1 MAEKKKILIVED
13 EYSLARSLQL
23 ELVHENYQ
31 VEVVQDGLVA
41 FQCFQENHWDLV
53 LLDRMLPG
61 MEGSEL
67 CRMIRRY
74 SDVPIIM
81 LTALGRTSDK
91 TTALDDGADDYV
103 TKPFDLE
110 ELLARIRVQ
119 LRHHSGGNCKSQSVQ
134 VGDLFIDQST
144 RKVKRGQTEI
154 SLNRREFDLL
164 NLLARHS
171 GMVLEREV
179 ILDRVWGYDYEG
191 GANVVDV
198 YISWLRD
205 KIDEPFDKALIRTTR
220 GVGYSLREK

>member
-23 ELVHENYQ
+23 ELAHADYQ
-31 VEVVQDGLVA
+31 TEIVNDGLLA
-41 FQCFQENHWDLV
+41 FRRFQEKHWDLL

-67 CRMIRRY
+67 CRFIRRS
-74 SDVPIIM
+74 SDIPIIM
-81 LTALGRTSDK
+81 LTALGATTDITTS
-91 TTALDDGADDYV
+91 LDGGADDYI
-103 TKPFDLE
+103 TKPFDFE

-119 LRHHSGGNCKSQSVQ
+119 LRNHADGTRKSQSLQ
-134 VGDLFIDQST
+134 IDDLFINRST
-144 RKVKRGQTEI
+144 RKVKRAAVEV
-154 SLNRREFDLL
+154 SLSRREFDLL
-164 NLLARHS
+164 FFLMSNN
-171 GMVLEREV
+171 GMVLKREV
-179 ILDRVWGYDYEG
+179 ILDKVWGYDYEG

-205 KIDEPFDKALIRTTR
+205 KIDKPFGKALIQTVR